1 LASQSAMRA
10 LPPAT
15 AGHSPVAGAGVHE
28 LCELLFPHLAGLWVE
43 QVQPAGSGVV
53 MQARSRAAGAAC
65 PACGVWSSRVHS
77 GYART
82 VADGPAGGRPVV
94 IRLRVR
100 RFLCRNPVCQRV
112 TFAEQVDGLTGRY
125 LRRSLP
131 LLGLLAQ
138 VGLALAGRAGARL
151 AATLGAAAH
160 RTTLLRLVAALPE
173 PVIGA
178 APQILGVDDFA
189 LRRGQVYGTVLVDI
203 SAGRAIDLLPDREAG
218 TLQTWLTA
226 HPGAQVICRDRAG
239 NYAEGARDGAPD
251 AIQVADR
258 WHLWHNLAEHAE
270 KTVVAHRGCLKE
282 NPEPGDPGGQ
292 PPGPDPARAAPAA
305 PAPPPAEPDGLRDVC
320 GRERT
325 LVTRTR
331 ERHAAIWALL
341 AAGHSQDAISGT
353 LGLDRHT
360 VRRFARQPDVDKLLV
375 KATSRDSKLDPF
387 KPWINQ
393 RWNQGI
399 TDAAALH
406 TELQAQGWTGSA
418 QAVRRYVR
426 PFRQLPAAPPPAPA
440 VPKTRQITRWLLS
453 RPASLN
459 PAERAR
465 LAGIRARCP
474 HIDALAAH
482 ITSFAE
488 MMTNRTGEQQ
498 LHSWLAA
505 VEADDQP
512 ALNSFAA
519 GIRRDQDAVTAGL
532 TLPYSSGAVEGNV
545 NRIKML
551 KRQMYGRAGFALLR
565 KRVILHPR

>member
-15 AGHSPVAGAGVHE
+15 AGHSPVAVSGARE
-28 LCELLFPHLAGLWVE
+28 LCELLFPHLRGLCVE
-43 QVQPAGSGVV
+43 QVQPAGDGVV

-65 PACGVWSSRVHS
+65 PACGSWSSRVHS
-77 GYART
+77 GYVRT
-82 VADGPAGGRPVV
+82 VADGPSVGCPVV
-94 IRLRVR
+94 IRLAVR
-100 RFLCRNPVCQRV
+100 RFLCRNPACRSV

-131 LLGLLAQ
+131 LRGLLAQ

-151 AATLGAAAH
+151 AAVLGVAAH

-173 PVIGA
+173 PAIGA

-203 SAGRAIDLLPDREAG
+203 TAGKAVDLLPDREAV
-218 TLQTWLTA
+218 TLETWLKA
-226 HPGAQVICRDRAG
+226 HRGAQVICRDRAG
-239 NYAEGARDGAPD
+239 HYAEGARDGAPN

-282 NPEPGDPGGQ
+282 DPEPGDVGGM
-292 PPGPDPARAAPAA
+292 PSGPDPAGAAPAA

-320 GRERT
+320 GRERH

-331 ERHAAIWALL
+331 ERHAAIHELL
-341 AAGHSQDAISGT
+341 AAGHSLGAISGT

-406 TELQAQGWTGSA
+406 AELQAQGWTGSV

-426 PFRQLPAAPPPAPA
+426 PFRQRTAAPPPAPA

-459 PAERAR
+459 PGDQAQ

-498 LHSWLAA
+498 LPGWLAA
-505 VEADDQP
+505 VQADDQP
-512 ALNSFAA
+512 HLHSFAA

>member
-1 LASQSAMRA
+1 
-10 LPPAT
+10 
-15 AGHSPVAGAGVHE
+15 
-28 LCELLFPHLAGLWVE
+28 
-43 QVQPAGSGVV
+43 
-53 MQARSRAAGAAC
+53 
-65 PACGVWSSRVHS
+65 
-77 GYART
+77 
-82 VADGPAGGRPVV
+82 
-94 IRLRVR
+94 
-100 RFLCRNPVCQRV
+100 
-112 TFAEQVDGLTGRY
+112 
-125 LRRSLP
+125 
-131 LLGLLAQ
+131 
-138 VGLALAGRAGARL
+138 
-151 AATLGAAAH
+151 
-160 RTTLLRLVAALPE
+160 
-173 PVIGA
+173 VIGA

>member
-1 LASQSAMRA
+1 MASQSATRA

-15 AGHSPVAGAGVHE
+15 AGHSPVAVSGARE
-28 LCELLFPHLAGLWVE
+28 LCELLFPHLRGLCVE
-43 QVQPAGSGVV
+43 QVQPAGDGVV

-65 PACGVWSSRVHS
+65 PACGAWSSRVHS
-77 GYART
+77 GYVRT
-82 VADGPAGGRPVV
+82 VADGPSGGRPVV
-94 IRLRVR
+94 IRLAVR
-100 RFLCRNPVCQRV
+100 RFLCRNPACRSV

-151 AATLGAAAH
+151 AAALGVAAH

-173 PVIGA
+173 PAIGT

-203 SAGRAIDLLPDREAG
+203 TAGKAIDLLRDREAS
-218 TLQTWLTA
+218 TLETWLKA

-239 NYAEGARDGAPD
+239 HYAEGARDGAPD

-270 KTVVAHRGCLKE
+270 KTVVAHRACLKE
-282 NPEPGDPGGQ
+282 SSEPGDAGGM
-292 PPGPDPARAAPAA
+292 PPGPDPAAPALAAPALP
-305 PAPPPAEPDGLRDVC
+305 PAEPDGLPAEPDGLRDVC
-320 GRERT
+320 GRERP
-325 LVTRTR
+325 LVARTR
-331 ERHAAIWALL
+331 ERHAAIWDLL
-341 AAGHSQDAISGT
+341 AAGHSLGAISGE

-360 VRRFARQPDVDKLLV
+360 VRRFAREPDVDKLLV
-375 KATSRDSKLDPF
+375 KATNRDSKLDPF
-387 KPWINQ
+387 KPRINQ
-393 RWNQGI
+393 RWNDGI

-406 TELQAQGWTGSA
+406 AELQAQGWTGSV

-426 PFRQLPAAPPPAPA
+426 PFRQRTAPPPPAPA

-453 RPASLN
+453 RPASLD
-459 PAERAR
+459 PGEQAQ

-474 HIDALAAH
+474 HLDGLAAH
-482 ITSFAE
+482 VTSFAE
-488 MMTNRTGEQQ
+488 MMTNRTGEQE
-498 LHSWLAA
+498 LPGWLAA
-505 VEADDQP
+505 VQADDQP
-512 ALNSFAA
+512 HLHSFAA

-545 NRIKML
+545 NRI
-551 KRQMYGRAGFALLR
+551 F
-565 KRVILHPR
+565 

>member
-1 LASQSAMRA
+1 LASQSAMAA

-15 AGHSPVAGAGVHE
+15 IDRSPVAVSGARE
-28 LCELLFPHLAGLWVE
+28 LCEVLFPHLAGLWVE
-43 QVQPAGSGVV
+43 QVQPGGDGVV
-53 MQARSRAAGAAC
+53 MRARSRAAGAAC
-65 PACGVWSSRVHS
+65 PACGAWSSRVHS
-77 GYART
+77 GYVRT

-94 IRLRVR
+94 IRLTVR
-100 RFLCRNPVCQRV
+100 RFLCRNPACRSV

-131 LLGLLAQ
+131 LRGLLAQ

-151 AATLGAAAH
+151 AAVLGAAAH

-173 PVIGA
+173 PAIGA

-203 SAGRAIDLLPDREAG
+203 TTGKAIELLPDREAV
-218 TLQTWLTA
+218 TLETWLTA

-239 NYAEGARDGAPD
+239 HYAEGARDGAPD

-258 WHLWHNLAEHAE
+258 WHLWHNLAEHTE
-270 KTVVAHRGCLKE
+270 KTVVAHRGCLTE
-282 NPEPGDPGGQ
+282 EPEPGAADAM
-292 PPGPDPARAAPAA
+292 PPG

-320 GRERT
+320 GRERR

-331 ERHAAIWALL
+331 ERHAAIWELL
-341 AAGHSQDAISGT
+341 AAGHSPDAISRA
-353 LGLDRHT
+353 LGLDRGT
-360 VRRFARQPDVDKLLV
+360 VRRFAREPDVDKLLV

-393 RWNQGI
+393 RRNDGI
-399 TDAAALH
+399 TDAAVLH
-406 TELQAQGWTGSA
+406 AGLQAQGWTGSV

-426 PFRQLPAAPPPAPA
+426 PFRQLAAAPPPAPA
-440 VPKTRQITRWLLS
+440 VPKTRQITGWLLS
-453 RPASLN
+453 RPASLD
-459 PAERAR
+459 PGEHAQ

-474 HIDALAAH
+474 HLDALAAH

-498 LHSWLAA
+498 LPGWLAA
-505 VEADDQP
+505 VQADDQP
-512 ALNSFAA
+512 HLHSFAT

-532 TLPYSSGAVEGNV
+532 TLPYSSGPVEGNV

>member
-1 LASQSAMRA
+1 MRA

-15 AGHSPVAGAGVHE
+15 VGHPRVAVSGAGE
-28 LCELLFPHLAGLWVE
+28 LCELLFPHLCGLYVE
-43 QVQPAGSGVV
+43 QIQAAGSGVV
-53 MQARSRAAGAAC
+53 MLARSRAAGAAC

-77 GYART
+77 GYVRT
-82 VADGPAGGRPVV
+82 VADGPAAGRPVV
-94 IRLRVR
+94 IRLAVR
-100 RFLCRNPVCQRV
+100 RFLCRNPACRSV

-131 LLGLLAQ
+131 LRGLLAQ
-138 VGLALAGRAGARL
+138 VGLVLAGRAGARL
-151 AATLGAAAH
+151 AAVLGAAAH

-173 PVIGA
+173 PAIGA

-203 SAGRAIDLLPDREAG
+203 TAGTAIELLPDREAG
-218 TLQTWLTA
+218 TLETWLKA

-282 NPEPGDPGGQ
+282 E
-292 PPGPDPARAAPAA
+292 DPAPEDASGM
-305 PAPPPAEPDGLRDVC
+305 PPAEPDGLRDVC
-320 GRERT
+320 GRERR

-331 ERHAAIWALL
+331 ERHAAISELL
-341 AAGHSQDAISGT
+341 TAGHSLGAISRE

-360 VRRFARQPDVDKLLV
+360 VRRFARQPDADKLLV

-406 TELQAQGWTGSA
+406 AELQAQGWTGSV

-426 PFRQLPAAPPPAPA
+426 PFRQLTAAPPPAPA
-440 VPKTRQITRWLLS
+440 VPKTRQITGWLLS
-453 RPASLN
+453 RPASLD
-459 PAERAR
+459 PDELAQ

-474 HIDALAAH
+474 HIDTLAAH
-482 ITSFAE
+482 LTSFAE
-488 MMTNRTGEQQ
+488 MMTNRAGEQQ
-498 LHSWLAA
+498 LPGWLTA
-505 VEADDQP
+505 VQADDQP
-512 ALNSFAA
+512 HLHSFAA

-532 TLPYSSGAVEGNV
+532 TLPYSSGTVEGNV

>member
-1 LASQSAMRA
+1 LASQSAMRP

-15 AGHSPVAGAGVHE
+15 VSHSRVAVSGAGE
-28 LCELLFPHLAGLWVE
+28 LCELLFPHLRGLYVE
-43 QVQPAGSGVV
+43 QIQAAGSGVV
-53 MQARSRAAGAAC
+53 MLARSRAAGAAC

-94 IRLRVR
+94 IRLAVR
-100 RFLCRNPVCQRV
+100 RFLCRNPACRAV

-151 AATLGAAAH
+151 AAVLGAAAH
-160 RTTLLRLVAALPE
+160 RSTLLRLVAALPE
-173 PVIGA
+173 PAIGA
-178 APQILGVDDFA
+178 APQILGAGDFA

-203 SAGRAIDLLPDREAG
+203 TTGTAIELLPDREAG
-218 TLQTWLTA
+218 TVETWLKA

-258 WHLWHNLAEHAE
+258 WHLWHNLAGHAE
-270 KTVVAHRGCLKE
+270 KTVVAHRGCLKAE
-282 NPEPGDPGGQ
+282 
-292 PPGPDPARAAPAA
+292 DPAPEDAGGMPA
-305 PAPPPAEPDGLRDVC
+305 AEPDGLRDVC
-320 GRERT
+320 GRERP

-331 ERHAAIWALL
+331 ERHAAIAELL
-341 AAGHSQDAISGT
+341 AAGYSQGAISGE

-360 VRRFARQPDVDKLLV
+360 VRRFAREPDVDKLLV

-399 TDAAALH
+399 TDAAVLH
-406 TELQAQGWTGSA
+406 AGLQAQGWTGSV

-426 PFRQLPAAPPPAPA
+426 PFRQLAAAPPPAPA
-440 VPKTRQITRWLLS
+440 VPKTRQITGWLLS

-459 PAERAR
+459 PGDRAQ

-488 MMTNRTGEQQ
+488 MMTNRTGEQH
-498 LHSWLAA
+498 LPGWLAA
-505 VEADDQP
+505 VEADEQP
-512 ALNSFAA
+512 HLHSFAA
-519 GIRRDQDAVTAGL
+519 GIRRDLDAVTAGL
-532 TLPYSSGAVEGNV
+532 TLPYTSGPVEGNV

>member
-1 LASQSAMRA
+1 MASQSAMRA

-15 AGHSPVAGAGVHE
+15 AGRSPVAASGAYE
-28 LCELLFPHLAGLWVE
+28 LCQLLFPHLRGLYVE
-43 QVQPAGSGVV
+43 QVQPAGAGVV
-53 MQARSRAAGAAC
+53 MQARSRAAGAGC
-65 PACGVWSSRVHS
+65 PACGAWSSRVHS
-77 GYART
+77 GYVRT

-94 IRLRVR
+94 IRLAVR
-100 RFLCRNPVCQRV
+100 RFLCRNPACKTV

-173 PVIGA
+173 PGVSA

-203 SAGRAIDLLPDREAG
+203 SAGQAIDLLPDREAD
-218 TLQTWLTA
+218 TLETWLKA
-226 HPGAQVICRDRAG
+226 HPGTQVICRDRAG
-239 NYAEGARDGAPD
+239 NYAEGARAGAPD

-270 KTVVAHRGCLKE
+270 KTVVAHRACLKE
-282 NPEPGDPGGQ
+282 EPEPGDAGGM
-292 PPGPDPARAAPAA
+292 PPGPDPAGAAPAA
-305 PAPPPAEPDGLRDVC
+305 PAPPPAEADGLADVC
-320 GRERT
+320 GRERR

-331 ERHAAIWALL
+331 ERHTAIWGLL
-341 AAGHSQDAISGT
+341 AAGHSLSAISRA
-353 LGLDRHT
+353 LGLDRQT
-360 VRRFARQPDVDKLLV
+360 VQRFAREPDVAKLLV

-393 RWNQGI
+393 RWNEGI

-406 TELQAQGWTGSA
+406 AELQARGWRGSV

-426 PFRQLPAAPPPAPA
+426 PFRQLAAAPSPAPA
-440 VPKTRQITRWLLS
+440 VPKARQITRWLLS
-453 RPASLN
+453 RPASLD
-459 PAERAR
+459 PGERAQ
-465 LAGIRARCP
+465 LEGIRALCP

-488 MMTNRTGEQQ
+488 MMTNRSGEQE
-498 LHSWLAA
+498 LRSWLAA

-512 ALNSFAA
+512 QLHSFAT

-551 KRQMYGRAGFALLR
+551 KRQMYGRAGFGLLR
-565 KRVILHPR
+565 KRVILHPG

>member
-1 LASQSAMRA
+1 LASQSAMRELA
-10 LPPAT
+10 PAT
-15 AGHSPVAGAGVHE
+15 ADHSPVVVSGCPE
-28 LCELLFPHLAGLWVE
+28 LCELLFPHLRGLYVE
-43 QVQPAGSGVV
+43 QVQPAGAGVV
-53 MQARSRAAGAAC
+53 MQARSRAAVAAC
-65 PACGVWSSRVHS
+65 PACGAWSSRVHS
-77 GYART
+77 GYVRT

-94 IRLRVR
+94 IRLAVR
-100 RFLCRNPVCQRV
+100 RFLCRNPACRSV

-131 LLGLLAQ
+131 LRGLLAQ
-138 VGLALAGRAGARL
+138 IGLALAGRAGARL
-151 AATLGAAAH
+151 AAVLGAAAH

-173 PVIGA
+173 PAIGA

-203 SAGRAIDLLPDREAG
+203 TTGKAIDLLPDREAG
-218 TLQTWLTA
+218 TLESWLKE
-226 HPGAQVICRDRAG
+226 HRGAQVICRDRAG
-239 NYAEGARDGAPD
+239 HYAEGARDGAPD

-270 KTVVAHRGCLKE
+270 KTVVAHRACLTE
-282 NPEPGDPGGQ
+282 EPEPGDSGAM
-292 PPGPDPARAAPAA
+292 PPGPDPAAAAPS
-305 PAPPPAEPDGLRDVC
+305 PPPAEPDGLRDVC
-320 GRERT
+320 GRERR

-331 ERHAAIWALL
+331 ERHAAIGELL
-341 AAGHSQDAISGT
+341 AAGHSAGAISRA

-360 VRRFARQPDVDKLLV
+360 VRRFAREPDVDKLLV

-406 TELQAQGWTGSA
+406 AELQTQGWTGSV

-426 PFRQLPAAPPPAPA
+426 PFRQLATAPPPAPA
-440 VPKTRQITRWLLS
+440 VPKTRQITGWLLS

-459 PAERAR
+459 PGEHAQ

-474 HIDALAAH
+474 HLDALAAH
-482 ITSFAE
+482 ITTFAE
-488 MMTNRTGEQQ
+488 MMTNRTGDQQ
-498 LHSWLAA
+498 LHRWLAA
-505 VEADDQP
+505 VQADDQP
-512 ALNSFAA
+512 HLHSFAA
-519 GIRRDQDAVTAGL
+519 GIRRDLDAVTAGL
-532 TLPYSSGAVEGNV
+532 TLPYSSGPVEGNV

-551 KRQMYGRAGFALLR
+551 KRQMYGRAGLALLR
-565 KRVILHPR
+565 KRVILRPG

>member
-1 LASQSAMRA
+1 MASQSAMRA

-15 AGHSPVAGAGVHE
+15 AGRSPVAASGANE
-28 LCELLFPHLAGLWVE
+28 LCELLFPHLRGLYVE
-43 QVQPAGSGVV
+43 QVQPAGAGVV

-65 PACGVWSSRVHS
+65 PACGAWSSRVHS

-82 VADGPAGGRPVV
+82 VADGPAGGRAVV
-94 IRLRVR
+94 IRLSVR
-100 RFLCRNPVCQRV
+100 RFLCRNPACGRV

-151 AATLGAAAH
+151 AGTLGAAAH

-173 PVIGA
+173 PGISA

-189 LRRGQVYGTVLVDI
+189 LRRGQVYGTVLVDLA
-203 SAGRAIDLLPDREAG
+203 AGEAIDLLPDREAG
-218 TLQTWLTA
+218 TLETWLKA

-239 NYAEGARDGAPD
+239 NYAEGARDDAPD

-270 KTVVAHRGCLKE
+270 KTVVAHRACLKE
-282 NPEPGDPGGQ
+282 DPEPGDAGDMSSGLA
-292 PPGPDPARAAPAA
+292 PAGAA
-305 PAPPPAEPDGLRDVC
+305 PAPPPAEPDGLADVC
-320 GRERT
+320 GRERR

-331 ERHAAIWALL
+331 ERHAAIWELL
-341 AAGHSQDAISGT
+341 AAGHSLAAISRG
-353 LGLDRHT
+353 LGLDRQT
-360 VRRFARQPDVDKLLV
+360 VQRFAREPDVARLLV

-393 RWNQGI
+393 RWNNGV

-406 TELQAQGWTGSA
+406 AELRAQGWTGSV

-426 PFRQLPAAPPPAPA
+426 PFRQLAAAPPPAPA
-440 VPKTRQITRWLLS
+440 VPKARQITRWLLS
-453 RPASLN
+453 RPASLDHGDQ
-459 PAERAR
+459 AQLE
-465 LAGIRARCP
+465 GIRARCP
-474 HIDALAAH
+474 HIDSLAAH

-488 MMTNRTGEQQ
+488 MMTNRSGEQE
-498 LHSWLAA
+498 LPGWLAA
-505 VEADDQP
+505 VETDDQP
-512 ALNSFAA
+512 HLHSFAV
-519 GIRRDQDAVTAGL
+519 GIRRDLQAVTAGL

-565 KRVILHPR
+565 KRVILHPG